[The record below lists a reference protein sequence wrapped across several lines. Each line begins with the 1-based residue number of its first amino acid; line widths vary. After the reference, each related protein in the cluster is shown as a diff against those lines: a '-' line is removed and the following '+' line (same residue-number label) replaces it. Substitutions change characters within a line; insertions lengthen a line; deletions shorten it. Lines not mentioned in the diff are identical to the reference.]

1 MTGDYIR
8 SLLERIKK
16 PCSFPNVA
24 EIGVKKGRTSKIL
37 LQDPSVYLYMID
49 PWNPVDGYE
58 RWSKE
63 EYQKYYEEAV
73 EATQFAYSRR
83 KIIRKTSKDALISI
97 CSIQFRFHLV
107 ILDADHSYEHVKFDI
122 ENWCTRLVDGGIMSG
137 RFYGKIEGVTKAVD
151 EYCEENNIHI
161 HTPEHGHGWWFM
173 KVE

>member
-16 PCSFPNVA
+16 PCSYPNVA

-37 LQDPSVYLYMID
+37 LQDTSVYLYMID

-58 RWSKE
+58 RWSLVE
-63 EYQKYYEEAV
+63 CEKYYQEAV

-83 KIIRKTSKDALISI
+83 TIIRKTSKNAVNSWRLGGM
-97 CSIQFRFHLV
+97 QFHLV
-107 ILDADHSYEHVKFDI
+107 ILDANHSYEHVKFDI
-122 ENWCTRLVDGGIMSG
+122 ENWCKLLVDGGIMAG
-137 RFYGKIEGVTKAVD
+137 RFYGKIDGVTKAVD

-173 KVE
+173 KV